1 MLLTSTYNYSLV
13 ALSVF
18 IGMSAAYAALD
29 LAGRVTSA
37 RGWLKPAWL
46 SGGAVA
52 MGIGIWSMHFT
63 GMKAFSLPVPVAY
76 DLPTVLLSL
85 LSGIFAAAVT
95 LFVASR
101 EKVGAIGILCASV
114 MMGAGIV
121 SVHYVGMDAMRMAA
135 DCRYSPPLVTL
146 SVALAILTSLVGLW
160 LGFHFRDDTA
170 GTGWQKIVGALVA
183 GGAISSMHYTGMA
196 AATFVPSALAPDL
209 SHAVTITTLGAA
221 AIAIATI
228 IVQGLAVLTS
238 YVDRRFAAQK
248 VELLSSQLLS
258 LQEAERRR
266 IARDLHDDLGQ
277 ALFAIKL
284 NVGQALKE
292 VSEERARMLLSE
304 IQDKLGACIDK
315 LRALAQLL
323 HPPEL
328 ETLGLKAA
336 IVVFLDAF
344 RKRSGIQ
351 VDIDMPA
358 ALPLLPRSAETALF
372 RVVQECLLNV
382 QRHSGSSKAWI
393 RIETA
398 SKQITLEVKDE
409 GVGMQP
415 AILETVEGIRPRLG
429 VGLTGMSERMKQ
441 LGGRLE
447 ISSGGWGTSVK
458 AVLPL
463 ELSELRQNI

>member
-1 MLLTSTYNYSLV
+1 
-13 ALSVF
+13 
-18 IGMSAAYAALD
+18 
-29 LAGRVTSA
+29 
-37 RGWLKPAWL
+37 
-46 SGGAVA
+46 
-52 MGIGIWSMHFT
+52 
-63 GMKAFSLPVPVAY
+63 
-76 DLPTVLLSL
+76 
-85 LSGIFAAAVT
+85 
-95 LFVASR
+95 
-101 EKVGAIGILCASV
+101 
-114 MMGAGIV
+114 
-121 SVHYVGMDAMRMAA
+121 
-135 DCRYSPPLVTL
+135 
-146 SVALAILTSLVGLW
+146 
-160 LGFHFRDDTA
+160 
-170 GTGWQKIVGALVA
+170 
-183 GGAISSMHYTGMA
+183 MHYTGMA

-336 IVVFLDAF
+336 IVVFVDAF

-351 VDIDMPA
+351 VDIDMPS
-358 ALPLLPRSAETALF
+358 ALPRLPRSAETALF

-382 QRHSGSSKAWI
+382 QRHSGSSKARI
-393 RIETA
+393 RIETD

-415 AILETVEGIRPRLG
+415 AILEMVEGIGPRLG
-429 VGLTGMSERMKQ
+429 VGLTGMSERMNQ

-463 ELSELRQNI
+463 ELSELRSNI